1 MPCHFLKNIKQT
13 LPGAGGEKPL
23 IYGLKLIESRGLIP
37 EVRDLQLVFFSSEA
51 TECLRSN

>member
-23 IYGLKLIESRGLIP
+23 IYGLKLIESRGLIL